1 MERRVTVC
9 VADDNVENATILSE
23 GLKLHDF
30 DTVQVGSGEE
40 ALEVCAQGGIDLIL
54 LDVGL
59 PGINGYETCR
69 LLKDNDTTA
78 IIPVIFVTVKGEPE
92 DISKGYKVGASDY
105 ITKPYNLP
113 IVMVRVEAVLRTIR
127 GMEAQNEHKPTHA
140 DGHYTD
146 QLTGLRSGRYLLQ
159 RLQEEVDKAHRYDF
173 PVSCVV
179 FDIDEVSAVDDEV
192 GPVSMDDLL
201 AEIAIALRSHSRAYD
216 VIARY
221 DNTVFAALLPHSP
234 LDDAMGYGTKIM
246 EDVHATTFSDPNFP
260 TKVVLSV
267 GVVTCQNGSASGAER
282 ILGEAMRSLLAAKS
296 KAESRIVGRDLSET

>member
-9 VADDNVENATILSE
+9 VADDNVESATVLSE

-30 DTVQVGSGEE
+30 ETVLVTSGEE

-54 LDVGL
+54 LDVAL
-59 PGINGYETCR
+59 PGIDGYETCR
-69 LLKDNDTTA
+69 RLKDNHITSRVL
-78 IIPVIFVTVKGEPE
+78 VIFVTVKGKPE

-113 IVMVRVEAVLRTIR
+113 IVMVRVESVLRNMR
-127 GMEAQNEHKPTHA
+127 LNELQDEHKPTHA
-140 DGHYTD
+140 DGYYTD
-146 QLTGLRSGRYLLQ
+146 QLTGLRSGRYLIQ

-179 FDIDEVSAVDDEV
+179 FDIDDVSAVDDEV

-201 AEIAIALRSHSRAYD
+201 AEIAISLRSHSRAYD

-221 DNTVFAALLPHSP
+221 DSTVFAALLPHSP
-234 LDDAMGYGTKIM
+234 LDDAMGYGSKIL
-246 EDVHATTFSDPNFP
+246 EDVHATIFSDPNFP
-260 TKVVLSV
+260 TRVVLSA
-267 GVVTCQNGSASGAER
+267 GVVTCQNGAASGAEFVF
-282 ILGEAMRSLLAAKS
+282 GEAMRSLLAAKS
-296 KAESRIVGRDLSET
+296 KTESRIIGRDLREI